1 MRSLTTLAAFL
12 ALGVSAFA
20 IGPVPRPAK
29 EFEFVDAAGKHT
41 LLSSYKGKVV
51 LIQFLL
57 TTCPHCQAM
66 SRDVLNKLQT
76 EFGPKGFQALGVVFN
91 DPEPGG
97 RSSKADMAKDYQ
109 AGMSN
114 SGSNRNQFSSV
125 PMNFPIS
132 YASRETILSFI
143 EASVMDRL
151 MFPHV
156 AVIDK
161 KGQVRD
167 ESKTEGTS
175 DLQNEAYLT
184 NLIGSLLKESATSSS
199 TTKKAPVVASTVAK

>member
-12 ALGVSAFA
+12 AFGVSALA
-20 IGPVPRPAK
+20 IGPVPRAAK
-29 EFEFVDAAGKHT
+29 EFDFVDANGKHT

-76 EFGPKGFQALGVVFN
+76 ELGPKGFQAVGVVFN

-97 RSSKADMAKDYQ
+97 RSSKGDMAKDYQ
-109 AGMSN
+109 AGWAN
-114 SGSNRNQFSSV
+114 SGADRHQFSG
-125 PMNFPIS
+125 PLNFPIS
-132 YASRETILSFI
+132 YASRETILSFV

-156 AVIDK
+156 VVVDR
-161 KGQVRD
+161 KGQVRS
-167 ESKTEGTS
+167 ESKTEGTA

-184 NLIGSLLKESATSSS
+184 NFIGGLLKESATSSS
-199 TTKKAPVVASTVAK
+199 ATKKAPVVAATVTK

>member
-1 MRSLTTLAAFL
+1 
-12 ALGVSAFA
+12 
-20 IGPVPRPAK
+20 
-29 EFEFVDAAGKHT
+29 VDASGKHT

-66 SRDVLNKLQT
+66 SRDVLNKFQT
-76 EFGPKGFQALGVVFN
+76 ELGPRGFQVVGVVFN

-109 AGMSN
+109 AGWSN
-114 SGSNRNQFSSV
+114 SGADRHQFSPAS
-125 PMNFPIS
+125 MNFPVA
-132 YASRETILSFI
+132 YALRETILSFI

-156 AVIDK
+156 VVIDK
-161 KGQVRD
+161 KGQVRA
-167 ESKTEGTS
+167 ESKTEGS
-175 DLQNEAYLT
+175 AELQSEA
-184 NLIGSLLKESATSSS
+184 NLKSLLDGLLKESATSSAA
-199 TTKKAPVVASTVAK
+199 KKAPAVAAVTK